1 MLFGKRLKKPDP
13 EAEKKLREQIRSEG
27 GVDKKD
33 TAAMILSAYLTI
45 IPVVLVV
52 LGIMVLFIWL
62 LFM

>member
-13 EAEKKLREQIRSEG
+13 EAEKKLREQIRAEG

-33 TAAMILSAYLTI
+33 TVAMILSAYLTI
-45 IPVVLVV
+45 LPVVLVV